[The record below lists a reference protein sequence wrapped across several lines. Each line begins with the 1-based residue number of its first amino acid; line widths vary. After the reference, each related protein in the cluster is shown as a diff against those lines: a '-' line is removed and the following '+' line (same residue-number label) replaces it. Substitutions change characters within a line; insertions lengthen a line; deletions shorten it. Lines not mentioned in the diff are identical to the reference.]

1 MMIARPSQQP
11 TPLQSQLTGGRGRGM
26 SYGAREAFDI
36 LCTSDYIH
44 TRYPQYK
51 VLVVMGTSIGGAACI
66 LL

>member
-1 MMIARPSQQP
+1 
-11 TPLQSQLTGGRGRGM
+11 LQSQLTGGRGRGM